1 MIKNQTSLSPDEEY
15 VSHDV
20 DSLFTN
26 ISGQVTINYIIY
38 QICNEKNVSK
48 ICSKTIFKRL
58 MYKLSTQCVFQFNQ
72 NLFKKIGGSSMGGP
86 WSVTLRVLDMIK
98 TEKHMGTPLK
108 PIFYKKFVDDIYN
121 RRKKDIHDNL
131 SERLNNYHRNIKLAI
146 EINPNKFLDTEIIE
160 NEGAIETKI
169 TGKQQSYQFVRL
181 QVFLKGIRGI
191 L

>member
-1 MIKNQTSLSPDEEY
+1 
-15 VSHDV
+15 
-20 DSLFTN
+20 
-26 ISGQVTINYIIY
+26 
-38 QICNEKNVSK
+38 
-48 ICSKTIFKRL
+48 
-58 MYKLSTQCVFQFNQ
+58 
-72 NLFKKIGGSSMGGP
+72 
-86 WSVTLRVLDMIK
+86 MIK
-98 TEKHMGTPLK
+98 TEKHMGTPSK

>member
-58 MYKLSTQCVFQFNQ
+58 MYKLSTQCVFQFKQ
-72 NLFKKIGGSSMGGP
+72 NLFKKIGGS
-86 WSVTLRVLDMIK
+86 VTCNHGL
-98 TEKHMGTPLK
+98 
-108 PIFYKKFVDDIYN
+108 
-121 RRKKDIHDNL
+121 
-131 SERLNNYHRNIKLAI
+131 
-146 EINPNKFLDTEIIE
+146 
-160 NEGAIETKI
+160 
-169 TGKQQSYQFVRL
+169 
-181 QVFLKGIRGI
+181 
-191 L
+191 

>member
-72 NLFKKIGGSSMGGP
+72 TLFKKIGGSSMGGP